1 MKKEAALEK
10 KKILLEKKEAAKKK
24 KEELKKRKEAATP
37 RKHAKTD
44 VSKDDKKTSGK
55 RTNSFVDRC
64 VYTSIFLSPPFLLS
78 FFHSPPLDHPMIY
91 QLLILLIIDS

>member
-44 VSKDDKKTSGK
+44 VGKDDKKTSGK

-64 VYTSIFLSPPFLLS
+64 VYIVNHYFPFFLLS
-78 FFHSPPLDHPMIY
+78 LPFLALLFFIHNF
-91 QLLILLIIDS
+91 